1 MKNPLFYLLITL
13 YALTACSNGED
24 YREPKS
30 AEDREIGG
38 LGIHLVRQ
46 LMDEIRYERV
56 EGKNILTLVKK
67 VNSVS

>member
-1 MKNPLFYLLITL
+1 ADTSL
-13 YALTACSNGED
+13 AV
-24 YREPKS
+24 
-30 AEDREIGG
+30 EDREIGG

-67 VNSVS
+67 VAN

>member
-1 MKNPLFYLLITL
+1 MIFTVSDSGIPFDPTKQKE
-13 YALTACSNGED
+13 ED
-24 YREPKS
+24 TSLS

-67 VNSVS
+67 VAN

>member
-24 YREPKS
+24 FREPQS
-30 AEDREIGG
+30 EEDREIGG

-67 VNSVS
+67 VAN